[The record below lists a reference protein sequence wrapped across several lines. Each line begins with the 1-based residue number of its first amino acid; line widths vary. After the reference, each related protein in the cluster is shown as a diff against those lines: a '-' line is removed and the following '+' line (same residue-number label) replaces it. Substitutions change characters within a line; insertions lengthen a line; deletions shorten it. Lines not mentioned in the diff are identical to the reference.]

1 MKTETFVDN
10 QPHTDEE
17 YQQEAERLFSEVR
30 TMLEETKRIGAQS
43 RRIAESNKQS
53 REQLRAMI
61 CRNK

>member
-1 MKTETFVDN
+1 MKTETFTGN

-17 YQQEAERLFSEVR
+17 YQQEAERLLSDVR

-43 RRIAESNKQS
+43 RRIAENNKQT

-61 CRNK
+61 CGNK